1 MSSHLEQVASL
12 LKRAIQDVLS
22 RGLSDPRV
30 RGLISVTEV
39 KVSPDLANASVGISI
54 LPEEHSKLTLK
65 GVQHAASHIRS
76 QVSASVALRRVPRL
90 AFHLDESL
98 KKQAAVHAAISK
110 AVGESDPS
118 KEPSDA
124 SDSTTHQTEDP
135 SP

>member
-1 MSSHLEQVASL
+1 MTSHTEQVASL

-39 KVSPDLANASVGISI
+39 KVSPDLANASVGISV
-54 LPEEHSKLTLK
+54 LPDEHATLSMR
-65 GVQHAASHIRS
+65 GIEHAASHIRS
-76 QVSASVALRRVPRL
+76 QVSRSVALRRVPRL
-90 AFHLDESL
+90 SFHLDESL

-110 AVGESDPS
+110 AVGDSPAP
-118 KEPSDA
+118 KNDA
-124 SDSTTHQTEDP
+124 AERTEDD